1 MFAALW
7 DSLPTAGEDGTLADR
22 MNKTSAAGK
31 VRGKTGTL
39 SGAYQLVGYVP
50 KQVGGHTEYIPFVIL
65 TSTNVRNRE
74 KVRKFQDALVVKIAD
89 SVGRIDVAK
98 K

>member
-1 MFAALW
+1 
-7 DSLPTAGEDGTLADR
+7 
-22 MNKTSAAGK
+22 

-50 KQVGGHTEYIPFVIL
+50 KKVGGQTEYIPFVIL

-74 KVRKFQDALVVKIAD
+74 KVRKFQDALVVKIAE
-89 SVGRIDVAK
+89 SVERREFAK
-98 K
+98 R